1 MASWVRGRC
10 IGRGS
15 FGTVSLG
22 FDRRTGEVFAVKS
35 VDDDSC
41 LPHQIESLE
50 NEIRILRSLPPSP
63 HVVAYL
69 GDDVTAG
76 EGPAKTARC
85 RNLHMEYVP
94 GGTAAELAARRGGKF
109 SGVDEAIVR
118 SQARCV
124 VSALQQLHAG
134 GIVHCDVKGRNIL
147 VGQDPSSAKLADFG
161 SAIRI
166 GDSGARIAPRG
177 SPLWMAPEVIR
188 GECQGPPSDVWSL
201 GCAVVEMVTGRP
213 PWEDHGVDTLS
224 RIGYSSEMPEY
235 PAQLSKLG
243 RDFLENCLRRD
254 PEARWSCD
262 QLLQHPFLQKDA
274 VADSS
279 PRCVLDWVSSEF
291 EDEED
296 EAEEEEEDGDE
307 AGPNS
312 NSISDE
318 DVADARAR
326 IGKLSSRAGGNWETE
341 GWTVVRWNRECDG
354 EEEEEE
360 EEEAG
365 TSSQHGQASGAGRRN
380 GSRIAEYS
388 NFSGRLSA
396 TEEARC
402 SSSASGGDW
411 SEEEDGGGGGSGGY
425 LAVGGKETGFYT
437 LRGGAVVLLLHYY
450 CHCLLRILSRNI
462 LLLFCYFT
470 FSRLFLLRGR
480 IDR

>member
-15 FGTVSLG
+15 FGTVCLG
-22 FDRRTGEVFAVKS
+22 FHKRTGEVFAVKS
-35 VDDDSC
+35 VDTASC

-69 GDDVTAG
+69 RDDVTSSD
-76 EGPAKTARC
+76 GPAKMTC

-94 GGTAAELAARRGGKF
+94 GGTAADLAARRGGKF
-109 SGVDEAIVR
+109 SDVDEAVVR

-124 VSALQQLHAG
+124 VSALQQLHSR
-134 GIVHCDVKGRNIL
+134 GIVHCDVKGTNIL
-147 VGQDPSSAKLADFG
+147 VGQDPRSAKLADFG

-166 GDSGARIAPRG
+166 GESGDSIAPRG

-188 GECQGPPSDVWSL
+188 GECQGPTSDVWSL

-213 PWEDHGVDTLS
+213 PWEDHGVVDTLS
-224 RIGYSSEMPEY
+224 RIGYSSEIPEY
-235 PAQLSKLG
+235 PAQLSKQG
-243 RDFLENCLRRD
+243 RDFLDKCLRRD

-262 QLLQHPFLQKDA
+262 RLLQHPFLQKDA
-274 VADSS
+274 MADSS
-279 PRCVLDWVSSEF
+279 PRGVLDWVSSEI
-291 EDEED
+291 EED
-296 EAEEEEEDGDE
+296 EEEDGGDE
-307 AGPNS
+307 VGVNS

-326 IGKLSSRAGGNWETE
+326 IGKLSSRRGANWESE
-341 GWTVVRWNRECDG
+341 GWTVVRRNREC
-354 EEEEEE
+354 EREA

-365 TSSQHGQASGAGRRN
+365 TSSQYRETSGVELGN
-380 GSRIAEYS
+380 GSGIVEYS
-388 NFSGRLSA
+388 NFSGMLLA
-396 TEEARC
+396 TEAQC
-402 SSSASGGDW
+402 NSSSSSGDG
-411 SEEEDGGGGGSGGY
+411 SEEEGGGGY
-425 LAVGGKETGFYT
+425 LAVGEKGMGFYSS
-437 LRGGAVVLLLHYY
+437 RGAVALLLHYY

-470 FSRLFLLRGR
+470 FSRFSSSTENWCVH
-480 IDR
+480 DRSA

>member
-22 FDRRTGEVFAVKS
+22 FHNRTGEVFAVKS
-35 VDDDSC
+35 VHTASC

-63 HVVAYL
+63 YVVAYL
-69 GDDVTAG
+69 RDDVTS
-76 EGPAKTARC
+76 TC

-94 GGTAAELAARRGGKF
+94 GGTAADFAARRGGKF
-109 SGVDEAIVR
+109 SDVDEAVVR

-124 VSALQQLHAG
+124 VSALQQLHSR
-134 GIVHCDVKGRNIL
+134 GIVHCDVKGSNIL
-147 VGQDPSSAKLADFG
+147 VGRDPRSAKLADFG

-166 GDSGARIAPRG
+166 GESGDRIAPRG

-213 PWEDHGVDTLS
+213 PWEDRGVVDTL
-224 RIGYSSEMPEY
+224 RRMGYSTEMPEY
-235 PAQLSKLG
+235 PAELSKQG

-262 QLLQHPFLQKDA
+262 RLLQHPFLQNDA
-274 VADSS
+274 VAESS
-279 PRCVLDWVSSEF
+279 PRGVLDWVSSEF
-291 EDEED
+291 EDD
-296 EAEEEEEDGDE
+296 EEEDGADEE
-307 AGPNS
+307 AGANG
-312 NSISDE
+312 NSISEE

-326 IGKLSSRAGGNWETE
+326 IVKLSSRRGATWESE
-341 GWTVVRWNRECDG
+341 GWTVVRTNREC
-354 EEEEEE
+354 EREA

-365 TSSQHGQASGAGRRN
+365 TSSRYRETPGLEWGN
-380 GSRIAEYS
+380 GSGIVEYS
-388 NFSGRLSA
+388 NFSGRLLA
-396 TEEARC
+396 TEAQCNSLSPTRD
-402 SSSASGGDW
+402 G
-411 SEEEDGGGGGSGGY
+411 SEEEGGGGYVAAGE
-425 LAVGGKETGFYT
+425 KEMGFCSS
-437 LRGGAVVLLLHYY
+437 RGVVALLLHYY
-450 CHCLLRILSRNI
+450 YCCRCCHCLLRILSRNI

-470 FSRLFLLRGR
+470 FARFSSSCSWCVHDLSA
-480 IDR
+480 